1 MQEAASVLSALLLV
15 ERPGRTRPADGGD
28 VQGGVDPL
36 SGGPADEVACLA
48 AVAGTVRGQPFVD
61 VMFCG
66 EGFRAEGEVRLP
78 GAHVGRQLSLN
89 GAHLANPGNNA
100 LTADRITVDGAM
112 FSGEGFRAEG
122 VRLLSAH
129 VIGSLLLNG
138 AHLVNA
144 RNDALTAD
152 QISVDDDVF
161 CVEGFRAEG
170 GVRLSG
176 VHIGGQLAL
185 NGAHLA
191 NPGNNALTADE
202 ITVGGGRPG

>member
-1 MQEAASVLSALLLV
+1 
-15 ERPGRTRPADGGD
+15 
-28 VQGGVDPL
+28 
-36 SGGPADEVACLA
+36 
-48 AVAGTVRGQPFVD
+48 
-61 VMFCG
+61 
-66 EGFRAEGEVRLP
+66 
-78 GAHVGRQLSLN
+78 
-89 GAHLANPGNNA
+89 
-100 LTADRITVDGAM
+100 
-112 FSGEGFRAEG
+112 
-122 VRLLSAH
+122 
-129 VIGSLLLNG
+129 LLNG